1 MKARVRDILA
11 ADSTS
16 YAGVVDA
23 STGSRDLAA
32 FFDRNVV
39 RVTRDHSLESVP
51 SDHLLVLTLG
61 PDPRVHGSSADAIA
75 SAGRV
80 QAGGR
85 ALVLL
90 GWPPADLATTDVAER
105 LAALDLACVLAAA
118 TSYPDLPIALLVER
132 RPAESPDLSPGDA
145 VGDRAAAIRRDLSM
159 AAAEWLAEEVATLTV
174 RLTAR
179 GAATDPVVR
188 VAELTRERGALAA
201 SLRKSEAELA
211 STREQLDM
219 LERSAQMR
227 LGRAMVDAAK
237 NPRTAVRLPREAVRM
252 WRVRGGRAGLAQAR
266 AKSEAAAESDEVKV
280 EVDVD
285 RLMAWRSVDLAPRTG
300 MSVLGVIQPDTL
312 SVLSSAAVVE
322 RAKPDDLLE
331 LFHRS
336 DPDIVLIETA
346 VSEPSSP
353 WAYLGNAAA
362 SEREARL
369 LGVLDAAQATER
381 PVVLWR
387 NTPVH
392 ETAALGDLAGR
403 CDLVVDSAPARS
415 GGTTWSVGVS
425 LAQSVA
431 LGADASA
438 RTALLYAGGLDQR
451 DSARRR
457 ATLLEALVAG
467 AGRTVVR
474 PRSSGPA
481 ADGMPTGITVGL
493 RLRRGEYSAAC
504 GDAAVVLASPFVVPD
519 SMLGLRDDDLV
530 ALAAGARLVSGPNR
544 DLAALEGL
552 GDAVVVA
559 AEGDVARAV
568 RDALDAGPLTAE
580 EHLHV
585 LRTIFVEHSVP
596 ARLAQLTRRLALG
609 VDVEHERRVALLVD
623 PGTVVDTASLV
634 EAVLAQRHRPCELV
648 LARGDLAEPR
658 ALDELSSVGVSVRV
672 VSSLDPTRADLA
684 RAADSTWVLT
694 WSPGPDGTWT
704 PNHLLDLMIGAEAG
718 VADAVG
724 LTREG
729 GLRTV
734 DELADGSV
742 LLRRSCVVDDAH
754 DSGDLRRW
762 SRRGRTLVAVGSGAT
777 S

>member
-1 MKARVRDILA
+1 MTFKECPRCPEMIVVA
-11 ADSTS
+11 AGEFTM
-16 YAGVVDA
+16 
-23 STGSRDLAA
+23 GSP
-32 FFDRNVV
+32 
-39 RVTRDHSLESVP
+39 E
-51 SDHLLVLTLG
+51 
-61 PDPRVHGSSADAIA
+61 
-75 SAGRV
+75 
-80 QAGGR
+80 
-85 ALVLL
+85 
-90 GWPPADLATTDVAER
+90 AE
-105 LAALDLACVLAAA
+105 
-118 TSYPDLPIALLVER
+118 PQ
-132 RPAESPDLSPGDA
+132 
-145 VGDRAAAIRRDLSM
+145 
-159 AAAEWLAEEVATLTV
+159 
-174 RLTAR
+174 R
-179 GAATDPVVR
+179 GAETDDV
-188 VAELTRERGALAA
+188 T
-201 SLRKSEAELA
+201 
-211 STREQLDM
+211 
-219 LERSAQMR
+219 
-227 LGRAMVDAAK
+227 
-237 NPRTAVRLPREAVRM
+237 
-252 WRVRGGRAGLAQAR
+252 
-266 AKSEAAAESDEVKV
+266 V

-300 MSVLGVIQPDTL
+300 MSVLGVIQPETL
-312 SVLSSAAVVE
+312 SVLSSAAFVE

-353 WAYLGNAAA
+353 WAYLGNAAV

-392 ETAALGDLAGR
+392 ETAALQDLAGR

-415 GGTTWSVGVS
+415 GGITWSVGVA

-431 LGADASA
+431 FGSDAFD

-457 ATLLEALVAG
+457 ATLIDALVAG

-481 ADGMPTGITVGL
+481 ADGLPSGITVGP
-493 RLRRGEYSAAC
+493 RLRRGEYAAAC

-530 ALAAGARLVSGPNR
+530 ALASGARLVSGPNR
-544 DLAALEGL
+544 DLAALQGL
-552 GDAVVVA
+552 GDSVVVA

-568 RDALDAGPLTAE
+568 RDALDAGPLSSE
-580 EHLHV
+580 EHLRV
-585 LRTIFVEHSVP
+585 LRTIFLEHSVP

-609 VDVEHERRVALLVD
+609 VEVDHERRVALLVD
-623 PGTVVDTASLV
+623 PGTVVDAASLV

-658 ALDELSSVGVSVRV
+658 ALDELSSVGVSVRL
-672 VSSLDPTRADLA
+672 VSSPDPGRADLA
-684 RAADSTWVLT
+684 RAADSTWLVT
-694 WSPGPDGTWT
+694 WAPGPDGPWT
-704 PNHLLDLMIGAEAG
+704 PNHLLDLMVGAEAG
-718 VADAVG
+718 AADAVG
-724 LTREG
+724 LTSEG

-734 DELADGSV
+734 ADLADGSV

-754 DSGDLRRW
+754 ESGDMRRW